1 MITVIEQWF
10 LRPEFVERGTQVM
23 QEMDD
28 IVGPGAHDDPAW
40 SGHAKFYHSRMLGNK
55 FLMIYPWRSVE
66 DHEELRVRE
75 EPLLKDFFERYCER
89 NREISYYDEL
99 AVDVEHDHHG
109 E

>member
-10 LRPEFVERGTQVM
+10 LRAEFVSRGTEVM

-40 SGHAKFYHSRMLGNK
+40 SGHATFFHSRVIGNK

-66 DHEELRVRE
+66 DHEKLRARE
-75 EPLLKDFFERYCER
+75 EPLLKDFVARYCAR
-89 NREISYYDEL
+89 DREISYYDVL
-99 AVDVEHDHHG
+99 DVDVDHDHD